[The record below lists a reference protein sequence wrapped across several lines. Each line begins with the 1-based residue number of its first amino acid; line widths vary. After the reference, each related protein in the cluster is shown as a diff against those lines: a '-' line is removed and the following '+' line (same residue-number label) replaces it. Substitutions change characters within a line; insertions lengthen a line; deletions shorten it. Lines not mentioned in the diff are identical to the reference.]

1 MPSFLQIPADMPWWV
16 ALAIVVPGA
25 IYGLLLLAM
34 PFGVFGLKS
43 RLDQIEGQL
52 EDIRIELRAIASGQA
67 FHTGAP
73 PEALGAELEPTS
85 AREEGR
91 AIRVEPVATTRVRA
105 EPRLD
110 WRR

>member
-1 MPSFLQIPADMPWWV
+1 MMSFLNIPVDIPWWV
-16 ALAIVVPGA
+16 ALAIAVPGA

-43 RLDQIEGQL
+43 RLAHIESQL
-52 EDIRIELRAIASGQA
+52 EDIRVELQTIAIGLSMPGCNSPA
-67 FHTGAP
+67 
-73 PEALGAELEPTS
+73 
-85 AREEGR
+85 AR
-91 AIRVEPVATTRVRA
+91 ATTLKAEPMPEDPRTTRPQQPVVPARRT